1 MNVHARVVREVLNHL
16 YQQIITPLAS
26 DRERLRIGLLAVDQ
40 LDPPAVY
47 NLDGMTM
54 AQVQAA
60 VEGGLVSAATAL
72 AHENE
77 NAKRKSLTAWLE
89 ERIG

>member
-1 MNVHARVVREVLNHL
+1 VNTHARVVREVLNHFFNR
-16 YQQIITPLAS
+16 IPDPLAS
-26 DRERLRIGLLAVDQ
+26 DIERRRIALKAIDQ
-40 LDPPAVY
+40 LAPTPSTFDLEGA
-47 NLDGMTM
+47 TI

-60 VEGGLVSAATAL
+60 VEGNLVSVAAAL

-89 ERIG
+89 DRV

>member
-16 YQQIITPLAS
+16 YRQIPTPLAS
-26 DRERLRIGLLAVDQ
+26 DRERLRIGLKAVDQ
-40 LDPPAVY
+40 LDPPASY
-47 NLDGMTM
+47 NLVGLTV

-60 VEGGLVSAATAL
+60 VEGKLVSAAVAL

-77 NAKRKSLTAWLE
+77 NTKRKGLTAWLE
-89 ERIG
+89 ERVT